1 MSIWTYRTETQEHKS
16 SEIGTDTRKG
26 ALNFL
31 RYKGRAISRM
41 LGTKISLFWKEGEK
55 STQETQEKSEVGA
68 SLRDCRR
75 WSEKRWR

>member
-1 MSIWTYRTETQEHKS
+1 MSIWTYRTETQGLKS
-16 SEIGTDTRKG
+16 SEIGTNTRKE

-55 STQETQEKSEVGA
+55 ISTGDTVRSWCKSER
-68 SLRDCRR
+68 L
-75 WSEKRWR
+75 